1 METAAG
7 GPSPEP
13 VTQEADERLQVI
25 HTTINASELS
35 DHVKLMGKAWASDHV
50 FGLTESD
57 PAGGF
62 TTIPNF
68 IRKVE
73 AAVSCTFNYI
83 FADMLCMACRNS

>member
-1 METAAG
+1 MEIAAG
-7 GPSPEP
+7 GPSPESTAP
-13 VTQEADERLQVI
+13 EADERLQVI
-25 HTTINASELS
+25 NTTIDASELS

-73 AAVSCTFNYI
+73 SAVSCTFNYV
-83 FADMLCMACRNS
+83 FC